1 MLQKKIGSERDLYKK
16 IKREIKS
23 ISWIRIENWALLGTP
38 DLLGYSPLGNFFT
51 LELKATKSNKVQL
64 SPHQVSFHVKHK
76 TNTYVL
82 VACALNLGSYRLYPG
97 HRILEL
103 VDSGLKLEPLREGLE
118 PAVRLLESLDA

>member
-1 MLQKKIGSERDLYKK
+1 MQQKKIGSERDLYKK

-64 SPHQVSFHVKHK
+64 SPHQVSFHMKHK
-76 TNTYVL
+76 TNTFVL
-82 VACALNLGSYRLYPG
+82 VACALKLGSYRLYPG

-103 VDSGLKLEPLREGLE
+103 EACGLTLEPLCTGWDACCLKLE
-118 PAVRLLESLDA
+118 SL

>member
-16 IKREIKS
+16 IKRQIKS

-76 TNTYVL
+76 TNTFVL
-82 VACALNLGSYRLYPG
+82 VACDPKLGSYRLYPG

-103 VDSGLKLEPLREGLE
+103 VDSGLKLEPLCAGWE
-118 PAVRLLESLDA
+118 ACRLKLESL

>member
-1 MLQKKIGSERDLYKK
+1 MLKEETKFWHEIRNHKSE
-16 IKREIKS
+16 
-23 ISWIRIENWALLGTP
+23 ISWTRLENSAAHGTP

-51 LELKATKSNKVQL
+51 LELKVAKSNKVQL

-82 VACALNLGSYRLYPG
+82 VACDPKLGSYRLYPG

-103 VDSGLKLEPLREGLE
+103 VDSGLKLEPLCAGWE
-118 PAVRLLESLDA
+118 ACRLKLESL

>member
-16 IKREIKS
+16 IKKQIKS

-76 TNTYVL
+76 TNTFVL
-82 VACALNLGSYRLYPG
+82 VACDPKLGSYRLYPG

-103 VDSGLKLEPLREGLE
+103 VDSGLTLEPLCAGWE
-118 PAVRLLESLDA
+118 ACRLKLESL

>member
-16 IKREIKS
+16 IKRQIKS

-76 TNTYVL
+76 TNTFVL
-82 VACALNLGSYRLYPG
+82 VACDPKLGSYRLYPG

-103 VDSGLKLEPLREGLE
+103 VDSGLKLEPLCAGWD
-118 PAVRLLESLDA
+118 ACRLKLESL

>member
-64 SPHQVSFHVKHK
+64 SPHQVSFHMKHK
-76 TNTYVL
+76 TNTFVL
-82 VACALNLGSYRLYPG
+82 VACALKLGSYRLYPG

-103 VDSGLKLEPLREGLE
+103 VDSGLKLEPLCAGWDACCLK
-118 PAVRLLESLDA
+118 LESL

>member
-1 MLQKKIGSERDLYKK
+1 MQQKKIGSERDLYKK

-64 SPHQVSFHVKHK
+64 SPHQVSFHMKHK
-76 TNTYVL
+76 TNTFVL
-82 VACALNLGSYRLYPG
+82 VACALKLGSYRLYPG

-103 VDSGLKLEPLREGLE
+103 VDSGLKLEPLCAGWE
-118 PAVRLLESLDA
+118 ACRLKLESL